1 MPEDDPDRT
10 KGDKIMNEYMQDTD
24 YTNNAMPGMGGS
36 SDIEKGLKYANVILT
51 ILLAAVVIAGGVFIA
66 ILVRINK
73 DVTKNSKEIVS
84 ISKDLSSVENE
95 VSRISRTVEDILEQ
109 GCTGN
114 NNTGSNDPDD
124 PYDPYWPEY
133 GVEKPVLYLYNDT
146 AKGDVHVELTVMD
159 SDMLSMWPAADD
171 READVYS
178 WDVKADTD
186 GTLYDADGNEYSY
199 IFWEASDY
207 GEFTFDKGFCVAGSD
222 TAEFL
227 RTTLAE
233 IGLTPK
239 EYNEFIVYWMP
250 RMQGNAYILI
260 TFKGIDPSDEYNE
273 KYALSV
279 KDAEGNEADSVL
291 RVMMAW
297 KAVDEAV
304 EIEAQEFDG
313 FERNGFTVVEWG
325 GTEITAISD

>member
-1 MPEDDPDRT
+1 
-10 KGDKIMNEYMQDTD
+10 MNEYMQGPD

-36 SDIEKGLKYANVILT
+36 SDIGPGLKYANIILT
-51 ILLAAVVIAGGVFIA
+51 VLLAVVIIASGVFIA
-66 ILVRINK
+66 MFVRLSK
-73 DVTKNSKEIVS
+73 DAEKNSKEITS
-84 ISKDLSSVENE
+84 ISKDLSSMENE
-95 VSRISRTVEDILEQ
+95 VSHISRTVEDILEQ

-114 NNTGSNDPDD
+114 NNSGSNEPDD

-133 GVEKPVLYLYNDT
+133 GVEKPVLYIYSDADN
-146 AKGDVHVELTVMD
+146 ADVHVDLTVKD
-159 SDMLSMWPAADD
+159 SDMVSMWPAADD
-171 READVYS
+171 TDADVYS
-178 WDVKADTD
+178 WNVKADTD

-250 RMQGNAYILI
+250 RMQGNAYNLI
-260 TFKGIDPSDEYNE
+260 SFKGIDPSDEYNE
-273 KYALSV
+273 RFALSV
-279 KDAEGNEADSVL
+279 KDAEGNEADSIL

-297 KAVDEAV
+297 KAVDAAV
-304 EIEAQEFDG
+304 EIEAQEFES

-325 GTEITAISD
+325 GTEITGGQDR